1 MSSITDSI
9 FSHLKP
15 LLNCS
20 LLILSYYF
28 SWQLNKIVTV
38 NFARWLYCSRI
49 PRTNARVPAT
59 SKKVLLLI
67 VFLCFVSIIFLTG
80 LRGRLFV
87 LKSNEQKQTQ
97 SMFNKSTLKDC
108 SGLKCVHTKMNGA
121 RSYEKFE
128 GARNHKQLGLLK
140 HALAFNNEKLRT
152 TEVKESSLAIKNIVS
167 CFSHC
172 FLLCRY
178 ILWWIL
184 GSLGITLNSDARVI
198 FKSLIGSAEDKI
210 SVVSA
215 S

>member
-1 MSSITDSI
+1 M
-9 FSHLKP
+9 
-15 LLNCS
+15 
-20 LLILSYYF
+20 
-28 SWQLNKIVTV
+28 
-38 NFARWLYCSRI
+38 
-49 PRTNARVPAT
+49 PAT
-59 SKKVLLLI
+59 PKKVLLLI

-97 SMFNKSTLKDC
+97 SIFNKSTLKDC
-108 SGLKCVHTKMNGA
+108 SGRKCVHTKMNGA

-172 FLLCRY
+172 FLLCPRRLFLVMNMRLTWDY
-178 ILWWIL
+178 SKQRCARNFQIANWF
-184 GSLGITLNSDARVI
+184 GRRQNQCSQCELNTI
-198 FKSLIGSAEDKI
+198 KSNLIK
-210 SVVSA
+210 
-215 S
+215 